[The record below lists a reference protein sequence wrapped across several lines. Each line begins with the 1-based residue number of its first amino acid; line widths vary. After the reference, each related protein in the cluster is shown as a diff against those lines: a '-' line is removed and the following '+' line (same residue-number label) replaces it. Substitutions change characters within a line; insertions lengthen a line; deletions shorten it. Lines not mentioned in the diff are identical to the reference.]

1 VPGVTDLETVEALAK
16 EVTVPLNVMAGPGA
30 PDVATLAGLG
40 VARISLG
47 SAVAQAAYA
56 VMRNAAREVLGT
68 GTYTAL
74 DGALGYGE
82 LNGLS
87 RS

>member
-1 VPGVTDLETVEALAK
+1 MNPERHGRPWRSGRRHARR
-16 EVTVPLNVMAGPGA
+16 
-30 PDVATLAGLG
+30 AGL
-40 VARISLG
+40 ARISLG

-56 VMRNAAREVLGT
+56 VMRNAAREVLTT

-74 DGALGYGE
+74 DGALDCAE